1 MLDEHPPCLLLLRRG
16 WDAGSVPS
24 ELPEAGRSHARLPT
38 LDMSDAN
45 VFVEPKI
52 LSLQNILSVCEDRG
66 NMPFL
71 DYLKDP

>member
-1 MLDEHPPCLLLLRRG
+1 MSIRPVFYFFGGAGMLGQFHQ
-16 WDAGSVPS
+16 SS
-24 ELPEAGRSHARLPT
+24 MEAGRSHVCLPT